1 MSKTINQKFLK
12 IIEKLNSRKTDKK
25 NLKILD
31 WGCGKGDL
39 VKFLNDHGYDCYGLE
54 VEDNKKAKGQLELR
68 KNEFLKNKIFYIKH
82 DNETKFMPNFFDI
95 VITNQV
101 LEHMSNKIGFINELK
116 RILKTGGFSYNILPA
131 KFRFIEVHLKMP
143 LVHWVPKNGLRKFL
157 IVFFNIFKINHWSEC
172 KNLSFFQQVQ
182 YYFEYSVNKTF
193 YLGANDLFDDFKKN
207 GFYVNDHYLKN
218 KILNNMFSQFLKN
231 NFISI
236 EFLATKK

>member
-1 MSKTINQKFLK
+1 MSKFINQKFLK
-12 IIEKLNSRKTDKK
+12 IIGKINNKKTEKK
-25 NLKILD
+25 NIKILD

-54 VEDNKKAKGQLELR
+54 VEDNIKVKDQL
-68 KNEFLKNKIFYIKH
+68 KIYDDDFLKKKIFYIKH
-82 DNETKFMPNFFDI
+82 DNRTKFMSNFFDI

-101 LEHMSNKIGFINELK
+101 LEHMSNKIEFINELR

-131 KFRFIEVHLKMP
+131 KFRLIEVHIKMP
-143 LVHWVPKNGLRKFL
+143 FVHWFPKNNLRKIL
-157 IVFFNIFKINHWSEC
+157 IIFFNIFKINHWSEC
-172 KNLSFFQQVQ
+172 KNLSFNQQVK

-193 YLGANDLFDDFKKN
+193 YLSANDLFNDFKEN
-207 GFYVNDHYLKN
+207 GFYVNDRYYEN
-218 KILNNMFSQFLKN
+218 KILNNVFTQFFKN